1 MFRGK
6 TFQVTMPGNTYRK
19 FIEGLKSPVTKAA
32 YSYALQKYMNYLNI
46 FNPDDLLIQQ
56 ENPKIIQDQIIEY
69 MIQLKNP
76 PHSLRYATRSQYLA
90 AIITFYDLNDVPL
103 SKKKIYRY
111 LGEEERPIENR
122 GYTTDEISKILEVSD
137 EKAKAIILLL
147 ASTGMRIRAIIDLKI
162 EDLVMVP
169 DYYLYQV
176 RVYSNSKQRY
186 LTFTTPEAAKAIDV
200 YLRYRERY
208 GERLMPKS
216 RLFRDQ
222 FDREDVVSIHDVRP
236 LKLRTVERLISR
248 TVEKSGIRTVERIK
262 ELHSEKGRIR
272 KNVKLTAGF
281 RKFFDTQLIYA
292 RVEPRTKEIFMGHS
306 IGLDDHYFT
315 PGDTYVL
322 REYLKAVDNLTINEE
337 NRLRIKVEE
346 LTKKKN
352 EVETMEL
359 KHREE
364 IKLIHEQ
371 MNQMMT
377 LIQRNPKLAYP
388 NYGNGIKNWQFQSQ
402 KKNFAKF
409 GNG

>member
-6 TFQVTMPGNTYRK
+6 TFQVTLPGNSYRI

-46 FNPDDLLIQQ
+46 TNPDDLLIHQD
-56 ENPKIIQDQIIEY
+56 NPKIIQDQIVEY

-90 AIITFYDLNDVPL
+90 AIITYYDLNDVAL

-122 GYTTDEISKILEVSD
+122 GYTNEEIAKMLEICDERTR
-137 EKAKAIILLL
+137 AIVLLL
-147 ASTGMRIRAIIDLKI
+147 ASTGIRIRAIIELKV

-169 DYYLYQV
+169 DYHLYQV
-176 RVYSNSKQRY
+176 WVYSDSNQRY

-200 YLRYRERY
+200 YLKYRERY
-208 GERLMPKS
+208 GERLTPKS
-216 RLFRDQ
+216 SLFRDQ
-222 FDREDVVSIHDVRP
+222 FDREDVVSIHDVKP

-248 TVEKSGIRTVERIK
+248 TVEKSGIRTVERIT
-262 ELHSEKGRIR
+262 ELHSEKGKIR

-292 RVEPRTKEIFMGHS
+292 RVEPQTKELFMGHS

-322 REYLKAVDNLTINEE
+322 QEYLKAVDNLTINEE

-352 EVETMEL
+352 EIETMEL

-364 IKLIHEQ
+364 IKVIHEQ

-377 LIQRNPKLAYP
+377 MIQRNPKLANVKP
-388 NYGNGIKNWQFQSQ
+388 EALVSKVN
-402 KKNFAKF
+402 
-409 GNG
+409 

>member
-6 TFQVTMPGNTYRK
+6 TFQVTLPGNSYRI

-46 FNPDDLLIQQ
+46 TNPDDLLIHQD
-56 ENPKIIQDQIIEY
+56 NPKIIQDQIVEY

-90 AIITFYDLNDVPL
+90 AIITYYDLNDVAL

-122 GYTTDEISKILEVSD
+122 GYTTEEIAKMLEICDERTR
-137 EKAKAIILLL
+137 AIVLLL
-147 ASTGMRIRAIIDLKI
+147 ASTGIRIRAIIELKV
-162 EDLVMVP
+162 EDFVMVP
-169 DYYLYQV
+169 DYHLYQV
-176 RVYSNSKQRY
+176 WVYSDSNQRY

-200 YLRYRERY
+200 YLKYRERY
-208 GERLMPKS
+208 GERLTPKS
-216 RLFRDQ
+216 SLFRDQ
-222 FDREDVVSIHDVRP
+222 FDREDVVSIHDVKP

-248 TVEKSGIRTVERIK
+248 TVEKSGIRTVERIT
-262 ELHSEKGRIR
+262 ELHSEKGKIR

-292 RVEPRTKEIFMGHS
+292 RVEPQTKELFMGHS

-322 REYLKAVDNLTINEE
+322 QEYLKAVDNLTINEE

-352 EVETMEL
+352 EIETMEL

-364 IKLIHEQ
+364 IGTIHEQ
-371 MNQMMT
+371 MNQLMMMV
-377 LIQRNPKLAYP
+377 QQNPKLA
-388 NYGNGIKNWQFQSQ
+388 NIKPEVLVSKVN
-402 KKNFAKF
+402 
-409 GNG
+409 